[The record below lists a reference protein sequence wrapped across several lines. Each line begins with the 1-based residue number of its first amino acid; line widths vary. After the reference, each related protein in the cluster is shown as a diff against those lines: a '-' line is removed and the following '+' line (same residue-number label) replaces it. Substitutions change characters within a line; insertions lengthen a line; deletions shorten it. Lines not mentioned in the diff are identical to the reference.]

1 MLSSKRFTRVFKSFI
16 LSIVVL
22 AFTLA
27 ISIFGNNVYL
37 QDTSSPSLEIKI
49 NDRIAIAAEKAEI
62 QNSNQSQNP
71 EKDTKNG
78 QENKSGESKT
88 EEQPKLNIFTIITG
102 ALAGLVLFLYG
113 VTRMAEGLEAIAGDR
128 ARDLIS
134 KFTKNRY
141 AGVATGT
148 VATTILDSSSVTI
161 IIVIAMV
168 SAGLLSFVESLG
180 VVLGSNIGTTIGAQI
195 VAFNISD
202 YAPIAM
208 FIGLLLILLAKK
220 ERWKQIGLVILGF
233 GLLFFG
239 LETIENAMEPFK
251 DYKPFIKWMETLG
264 NNTLLGAGVGAL
276 FTVLVQS
283 SSATVAIIVTLA
295 SQGLISLPAGVAL
308 MLGAEVGTCADTL
321 VATLGRDR
329 PAVRTGVFHLLFNLV
344 CAGVGILF
352 ASHLATIAQWISQ
365 LFGAGDNIARQI
377 ANAQLIFNVLGV
389 IIAIAFLPW
398 IAHALER
405 LIPDGQNQNRQVEML
420 KK

>member
-1 MLSSKRFTRVFKSFI
+1 MFKSFI